1 MARRTW
7 KHYTAVKRYPILV
20 DYIERF
26 NKTSF
31 FNELPGLLSFF
42 YLQGQSVVD
51 YIRIPV
57 WASYLD
63 PRFHVFWIQPTR
75 SGKSISWEFIGE
87 VAKHANL
94 DADLFTSGTDAG
106 LIGSFKQ
113 YKDEDGN
120 FYTEET
126 PGLLNGKK
134 LLNFDEGSVLLQP
147 NPKQFFQEVIIYL
160 QQSMNPVGSS
170 TNTLTKHMKD
180 GKIETES
187 RTSHWITTFPPAGV
201 KEYVLTK
208 GLFQRVLLMFCHWNN
223 DMRMAVSKRR
233 MQGLWS
239 DEMQGVKSTEDLAR
253 HFKEVEAMVREHLFA
268 SSPHVDAVMWEDLN
282 ENIKEER
289 QERERIV
296 RASALDMFQKS
307 RDFDPAVD
315 SAIEEFYRLV
325 KGMDDQLSDVVLS
338 FMPNIENYLNVMAT
352 HLLLI
357 EMNENKKEGPYDPSE
372 VWIITGDHIDM
383 AMEIL
388 YDVYERLIVWLE
400 SDLELGAA
408 KAERIAKTDAWLKA
422 LDACKDYDLG
432 DHRGDGWK
440 RKKDVLK
447 AYGRLQDRSKP
458 VVYKHYGDAR
468 GLFKE
473 TKMSG
478 TPYVMW
484 KGDGFE

>member
-1 MARRTW
+1 MARRRWTQ
-7 KHYTAVKRYPILV
+7 YSAVKRYPILV

-42 YLQGQSVVD
+42 YLQGQAVVD
-51 YIRIPV
+51 YVRIPV
-57 WASYLD
+57 WASFLD

-94 DADLFTSGTDAG
+94 DADIFTSGTDAG

-113 YKDEDGN
+113 FKDENGDY
-120 FYTEET
+120 YTEEV

-160 QQSMNPVGSS
+160 QQSMNPVGSHS
-170 TNTLTKHMKD
+170 NTLTKHMKD

-208 GLFQRVLLMFCHWNN
+208 GLFQRVLLLFCHWNN

-239 DEMQGVKSTEDLAR
+239 DEMQGVKTTEDLSR
-253 HFKEVEAMVREHLFA
+253 HFREVEAMVREHLFA

-325 KGMDDQLSDVVLS
+325 SGMDDQLSDVVLS
-338 FMPNIENYLNVMAT
+338 FMPNIENYLNIMAT

-357 EMNENKKEGPYDPSE
+357 EMNENKKEGPYDPSDA
-372 VWIITGDHIDM
+372 WIITGDHIDM

-388 YDVYERLIVWLE
+388 YDTYERLIVWLE

-408 KAERIAKTDAWLKA
+408 KAEKIAKTDAWTKA
-422 LDACKDYDLG
+422 LEACKDYDLG

-440 RKKDVLK
+440 LKKDVLK

-458 VVYKHYGDAR
+458 VVYKHYDMMKGS
-468 GLFKE
+468 FKE
-473 TKMSG
+473 TKVSG
-478 TPYVMW
+478 TPYVIW
-484 KGDGFE
+484 KGDGL

>member
-7 KHYTAVKRYPILV
+7 RHYTAVKRYPILV

-51 YIRIPV
+51 YVRIPI

-147 NPKQFFQEVIIYL
+147 NPKQFFQEVILYL

-208 GLFQRVLLMFCHWNN
+208 GLFQRVLLMFCHWSN
-223 DMRMAVSKRR
+223 DMRMAVSKKRNE
-233 MQGLWS
+233 GVWS
-239 DEMQGVKSTEDLAR
+239 DEMGDVRSTEDLAR

-296 RASALDMFQKS
+296 RASALNMFQKS

-338 FMPNIENYLNVMAT
+338 FMPNIENYLHIMAT

-357 EMNENKKEGPYDPSE
+357 EMNEVRKEGPYDPSE
-372 VWIITGDHIDM
+372 AWVITGDHIDM

-408 KAERIAKTDAWLKA
+408 KAEKIAKTDAWLNA
-422 LDACKDYDLG
+422 LEACKDYDLG

-440 RKKDVLK
+440 LKKDLLR
-447 AYGRLQDRSKP
+447 AYGRLQDRSQP
-458 VVYKHYGDAR
+458 VVYKHYGDVR
-468 GLFKE
+468 TMFKE

-478 TPYVMW
+478 RPYVMW
-484 KGDGFE
+484 RGDGFE